1 MLKIGVLISGS
12 GSNLQSVMDACA
24 TGMIHGEVVLV
35 LSNRASA
42 YGLERAK
49 KAGIPALSLS
59 PKDYSDAEA
68 YDEEVLRRL
77 QEARVDLVVLAG
89 YLRVLSPAL
98 VSAFEHRM
106 MNIHPSLIPSFCGD
120 GFYGLKVHEAAIRRG
135 VKVSGATVHFV
146 DQGTD
151 TGPII
156 LQETVAVSE
165 GDTPEILQEKVL
177 EIEHRLLPKAVALFS
192 EGKLHVSDGHVTI
205 E

>member
-1 MLKIGVLISGS
+1 MLRIGVLISGS
-12 GSNLQSVMDACA
+12 GTNLQSVIDACA
-24 TGMIHGEVVLV
+24 AGEIHGEVVLV

-49 KAGIPALSLS
+49 KAGIPAIYLS
-59 PKDYSDAEA
+59 PEDFSDAAA
-68 YDEEVLRRL
+68 YDGEVLRRL
-77 QEARVDLVVLAG
+77 RDAKVDLVVLAG
-89 YLRVLSPAL
+89 YLRVLDSSF
-98 VSAFEHRM
+98 VSAYEHRV

-146 DQGTD
+146 DSGTD

-156 LQETVAVSE
+156 LQETVEVGMGE
-165 GDTPEILQEKVL
+165 TPESLQAKVL

-192 EGKLHVSDGHVTI
+192 EGKLHVSEGQVTI